1 MRRRARFLLLAGLA
15 LLPAGCGGLLPQPAP
30 PPALYRLTPANV
42 APATGAPI
50 PLQLLVEAPTA
61 PAAIDTTRIALSRG
75 PTSVDYFADA
85 AWTDRAPRLVQ
96 GLIAESLESAGRIE
110 AVARDTLELRAD
122 ALLLSDLRHFEA
134 EYRGGGPPVVRIQI
148 DCQLVKMPERS
159 IVATRSFAAEAPAGK
174 NETAAIVDAFND
186 ASHEI
191 LRQIAPWA
199 AAGLAGMAR

>member
-1 MRRRARFLLLAGLA
+1 MRRRARLLVLAGLA
-15 LLPAGCGGLLPQPAP
+15 LLPVGCGGLLPPPAP
-30 PPALYRLTPANV
+30 PPALYRLSPANI
-42 APATGAPI
+42 AREGGAPLQ
-50 PLQLLVEAPTA
+50 LQLLVEAPTA

-85 AWTDRAPRLVQ
+85 AWTDRAPRLVHA
-96 GLIAESLESAGRIE
+96 LIAEALESAGRIE

-134 EYRGGGPPVVRIQI
+134 EYHGGGPPAIRIEI
-148 DCQLVKMPERS
+148 DCRLVKMPERS
-159 IVATRSFAAEAPAGK
+159 IIATRSFAAEVAAGT
-174 NETAAIVDAFND
+174 NETAAIVDGFNE

-199 AAGLAGMAR
+199 AASLAGVAR